1 MKRALAQ
8 RAKESGHP
16 NGLAPPVVVSS
27 NSSGEHEPPTKLT
40 RVEEDEEALTP
51 ISVPSQPE
59 KIPTPSPRGDLPK
72 SSSSDKIS
80 MKRQRA
86 NAGSDLDEEEDKSA
100 FYLKHQNSA
109 LASELKQLQY
119 QFKLLEKERDSRRQH
134 CDEANQ
140 ALHALESTWTQMEV
154 ALQLGQQPP
163 EDEVRAACPNFKPF
177 LFVPTSY

>member
-27 NSSGEHEPPTKLT
+27 NNSGEHEPPTKLS
-40 RVEEDEEALTP
+40 RVEEEEVTP

-59 KIPTPSPRGDLPK
+59 KFPVPSPRGDLPK
-72 SSSSDKIS
+72 SSNSHKIS

-86 NAGSDLDEEEDKSA
+86 NAGSDEDEEEDKSA

-119 QFKLLEKERDSRRQH
+119 QFKLLEKERDSRRQQ

-163 EDEVRAACPNFKPF
+163 EDEVRAACASFEPF
-177 LFVPTSY
+177 IFVTPAY